1 MNGKGSTPRP
11 VNRKKYDANFLAIRW
26 PSKLPTHSDKCSEN
40 CRKKSKISV
49 DGKRGI

>member
-11 VNRKKYDANFLAIRW
+11 VNRKKYERNYDAIRW
-26 PSKLPTHSDKCSEN
+26 RQGLKPN
-40 CRKKSKISV
+40 KKSEISV